1 MTVVTKDMREGEEVG
16 QGRRADARRNI
27 DRILRVATE
36 VLSEDPGASMRE
48 VAERTGLARGTVY
61 RHFPN
66 RAALV
71 LEIYRK
77 ALGDAAEAIAAA
89 KTEEGPAPDA
99 IRRVLN
105 ELVNVSDRYRF
116 LAGRHTVGPGID
128 QVEEEVGA
136 PLVMLIMRGQQEGS
150 IRSDIPARP
159 LTAQLAAALNSSIES
174 VIRGELELE
183 DAAHTAAEIFL
194 NGTTSGG

>member
-1 MTVVTKDMREGEEVG
+1 MG

-27 DRILRVATE
+27 DRILRTATE
-36 VLSEDPGASMRE
+36 VLGEDPGASMRE

-71 LEIYRK
+71 LEIYRQ
-77 ALGDAAEAIAAA
+77 ALGDAADAIAAA
-89 KTEEGPAPDA
+89 EPESGPVPDA
-99 IRRVLN
+99 IRRVLG
-105 ELVNVSDRYRF
+105 ELVKVSDRYRF
-116 LAGRHTVGPGID
+116 LAGRHTAGPGIEE
-128 QVEEEVGA
+128 VEEEVGA
-136 PLVMLIMRGQQEGS
+136 PLVAMVMRGQQEGS
-150 IRSDIPARP
+150 IRSDLPPRP

-194 NGTTSGG
+194 NGTIPR